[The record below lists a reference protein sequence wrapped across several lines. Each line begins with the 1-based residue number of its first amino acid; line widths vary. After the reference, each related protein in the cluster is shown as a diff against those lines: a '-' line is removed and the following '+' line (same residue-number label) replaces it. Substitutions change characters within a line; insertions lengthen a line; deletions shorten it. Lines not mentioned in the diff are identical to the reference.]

1 MEITLDKSLGRFQI
15 RKKTY
20 SISDIHAIQLLRFET
35 VNRFNLGAGLPY
47 MTHQI
52 NLIMNTRYGLD
63 RVSFIE
69 HSALKIIRKD
79 SIELSNFLRVP
90 IWDAMSYRTPSEDDL
105 THVKANLMFQ
115 QK

>member
-1 MEITLDKSLGRFQI
+1 MDKSLGRFQI

-35 VNRFNLGAGLPY
+35 RVRTSASGLPY

-79 SIELSNFLRVP
+79 STELSNFLRVP
-90 IWDAMSYRTPSEDDL
+90 IWDAMSYRPPSEDDL
-105 THVKANLMFQ
+105 THVKADLMFQ